1 MRKLKY
7 IQLFE
12 NFFIKENKEADEVDF
27 KLTELKNQE
36 VSQLKKL
43 MVEKGL
49 KVYYKIDGKE
59 YKYKAP
65 TTGSGWDAKQEKN
78 SIHDSYL
85 TWSGKPDG
93 VIEVGIGKET
103 EKAKDILEFV
113 EKTFKVGYVIK
124 KEGNAQYWIVKIEPK

>member
-65 TTGSGWDAKQEKN
+65 TTGSGWDAKQAN
-78 SIHDSYL
+78 SSHDSYL

-103 EKAKDILEFV
+103 DKAKDILEFI
-113 EKTFKVGYVIK
+113 EKTFKEGYVIK
-124 KEGNAQYWIVKIEPK
+124 KSGSAEYWIVKIEPSK